1 MKALV
6 KVQHGDGFIELKEVP
21 RPHIGP
27 DDVLINVKAVG
38 ICGFDITLYHETPA
52 YSKFLN
58 PPVIL
63 GHEFSGVIVE
73 VGKNVKDFTEGDRV
87 TCETHAVTCGRCYYC
102 MSGKYNLCPER
113 LGLGYQKDGAFAEF
127 VKVPVIRL
135 HKLPNNISFE
145 EGALSEPCSVCYH
158 ALVDIAHIKPGESV
172 VIIGPGP
179 IGLLSLQIAKIQ
191 GARIIL
197 VSGTELDKER
207 LSLAN
212 KLGAEVTVN
221 ISEEDPVKKVMEIT
235 NRFGCDIVIETSG
248 AALARMQAIDMVR
261 KGGKIVLIGHGAG
274 KAEVNLDPLV
284 YKEVAMLGSWS
295 HVWED
300 WENVLKLMATNYI
313 NVKPLINKFPLNEW
327 KKAFEA
333 VEMKKVVK
341 AILIP

>member
-1 MKALV
+1 
-6 KVQHGDGFIELKEVP
+6 
-21 RPHIGP
+21 
-27 DDVLINVKAVG
+27 
-38 ICGFDITLYHETPA
+38 
-52 YSKFLN
+52 
-58 PPVIL
+58 
-63 GHEFSGVIVE
+63 
-73 VGKNVKDFTEGDRV
+73 
-87 TCETHAVTCGRCYYC
+87 

-127 VKVPVIRL
+127 VKVPAIRL
-135 HKLPNNISFE
+135 HKLPDNVSFE

-158 ALVDIAHIKPGESV
+158 ALVDIAHIKPGESIA
-172 VIIGPGP
+172 IIGPGP

-197 VSGTELDKER
+197 VSGTKLDKER
-207 LSLAN
+207 LSLAK

-235 NRFGCDIVIETSG
+235 NGFGCDIVIETSG
-248 AALARMQAIDMVR
+248 AALARTQAIDMVR

-284 YKEVAMLGSWS
+284 YKEIAMLGSWS

-300 WENVLKLMATNYI
+300 WENVLKLMAANYI
-313 NVKPLINKFPLNEW
+313 NVKSLINKFPLNEW